1 MDRLPLVRVAEV
13 AFLASNV
20 KECVDFY
27 RRIGMVDLPA
37 SPGRLNF
44 ARVGE
49 QLYGVCDEKTGFL
62 DPWTGGYS
70 KDWRFHIAFEVPNE
84 KLDECIEFLKAKGV
98 KVSPKT
104 RWDNFQ
110 IGSLDWWLFERLEIS
125 YCIRGSGW
133 EAR

>member
-62 DPWTGGYS
+62 NPWTGGHS
-70 KDWRFHIAFEVPNE
+70 KDWRFHIAFEVPDG
-84 KLDECIEFLKAKGV
+84 KLDECIEFLKAKGI
-98 KVSPKT
+98 KVSP
-104 RWDNFQ
+104 RIQWDNFHDVPHSTS
-110 IGSLDWWLFERLEIS
+110 IYFPDPTGNIIELRAPK
-125 YCIRGSGW
+125 R
-133 EAR
+133 